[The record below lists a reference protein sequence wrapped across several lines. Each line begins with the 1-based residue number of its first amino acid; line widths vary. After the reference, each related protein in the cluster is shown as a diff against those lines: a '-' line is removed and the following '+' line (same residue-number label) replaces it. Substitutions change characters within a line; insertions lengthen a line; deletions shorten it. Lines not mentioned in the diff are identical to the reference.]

1 MFVLSVFASFKFEVE
16 GFTFLSLWHTF
27 CTWLW
32 CLMPL
37 SSIFQLNH
45 GGQFYW

>member
-1 MFVLSVFASFKFEVE
+1 MFFLSVFASFKFEVE
-16 GFTFLSLWHTF
+16 GFTFLSLWH
-27 CTWLW
+27 TWLW